1 MSRPEGS
8 KPPDLYYDAD
18 ESRKYDSSSRMNNI
32 QTEIT
37 RLNIYNYKLINQS
50 NLLKYSSIR
59 RVLEMLDLP
68 TTHPCLILDVGNLI
82 Y

>member
-8 KPPDLYYDAD
+8 KPPDMYYDED

-37 RLNIYNYKLINQS
+37 RY
-50 NLLKYSSIR
+50 
-59 RVLEMLDLP
+59 
-68 TTHPCLILDVGNLI
+68 
-82 Y
+82 

>member
-37 RLNIYNYKLINQS
+37 RLVVMNIFFL
-50 NLLKYSSIR
+50 
-59 RVLEMLDLP
+59 
-68 TTHPCLILDVGNLI
+68 
-82 Y
+82 